1 MLTPAI
7 DIPASLAKL
16 RDQYRADIIKL
27 DEDLARYRHVIEA
40 DRPEVVVECGTWE
53 GGSARWFA
61 EAGLDVITIDTVRYP
76 KAQGGSKITWLTG
89 STADPEIAARV
100 RELVAGRR
108 TMVVLDS
115 DHSAAHV
122 AAEIKLYAQL
132 VSPGC
137 HLVVEDGILTWMNNK
152 WFQGSPL
159 DAVEELLVPDPA
171 FERDEATE
179 AMYPTS
185 MYPCGWWI
193 RREEHV

>member
-1 MLTPAI
+1 M
-7 DIPASLAKL
+7 
-16 RDQYRADIIKL
+16 IKL
-27 DEDLARYRHVIEA
+27 DEDLARYRRVIEA

-61 EAGLDVITIDTVRYP
+61 EAGLDVITVDVFRYP
-76 KAQGGSKITWLTG
+76 KAQGGSRITWLTG
-89 STADPEIAARV
+89 STADPGIAARV
-100 RELVAGRR
+100 GELVAGRR
-108 TMVVLDS
+108 AMVVLDS

-122 AAEIKLYAQL
+122 AAEIKLYGPM

-137 HLVVEDGILTWMNNK
+137 HLVVEDGTLTWMDNK

-171 FERDEATE
+171 FERDEVTE
-179 AMYPTS
+179 AMFPVS

-193 RREEHV
+193 RRIPNE

>member
-7 DIPASLAKL
+7 DIPASLARL
-16 RDQYRADIIKL
+16 RAQYCSDMIKL
-27 DEDLARYRHVIEA
+27 DEDLARYRHIIEA
-40 DRPEVVVECGTWE
+40 DRPDVVVECGTWE

-76 KAQGGSKITWLTG
+76 KAQGGSNITWVTG
-89 STADPEIAARV
+89 STADPDIAARV
-100 RELVAGRR
+100 GELVAGRR
-108 TMVVLDS
+108 AMVVLDS

-122 AAEIKLYAQL
+122 AAEIKLYGPL
-132 VSPGC
+132 VTLGC
-137 HLVVEDGILTWMNNK
+137 HLVVEDGILRWMDNR
-152 WFQGSPL
+152 WFRGSPL

-179 AMYPTS
+179 AMFSVS

-193 RREEHV
+193 RRIP

>member
-7 DIPASLAKL
+7 DIPASLTKL
-16 RDQYRADIIKL
+16 RAQYRVDMIKL
-27 DEDLARYRHVIEA
+27 DEDLARYRHVIGT
-40 DRPEVVVECGTWE
+40 DGPEVVVECGTWE

-61 EAGLDVITIDTVRYP
+61 EAGLSVITIDTSRYP
-76 KAQGGSKITWLTG
+76 HAQGGSNITWLTG
-89 STADPEIAARV
+89 SSADPDIAAHV
-100 RELVAGRR
+100 AELVAGRR

-122 AAEIKLYAQL
+122 AAEIKMYGPL

-137 HLVVEDGILTWMNNK
+137 HLVVEDGILTWMDNK

-159 DAVEELLVPDPA
+159 DAIEELLVPDPA

-179 AMYPTS
+179 SMSPIS

-193 RREEHV
+193 RR

>member
-16 RDQYRADIIKL
+16 RAQYRGDMIKL
-27 DEDLARYRHVIEA
+27 DEDLARYRHVIGT

-61 EAGLDVITIDTVRYP
+61 EAGLSVITIDTSRYLQ
-76 KAQGGSKITWLTG
+76 AHGGSDITWLTG
-89 STADPEIAARV
+89 SSADPDVAARV
-100 RELVAGRR
+100 AELVAGRR

-122 AAEIKLYAQL
+122 AAEIKLYGPL
-132 VSPGC
+132 VSAGC
-137 HLVVEDGILTWMNNK
+137 HLVVEDGILTWMDNR

-159 DAVEELLVPDPA
+159 DAIEQLLVPDPA

-179 AMYPTS
+179 AMFPVS

-193 RREEHV
+193 RR